1 MGRPKD
7 LPPSYEETVAS
18 DPNLPAASRP
28 APPPPPPATTFSFPH
43 LPDAP
48 IPESQPYH
56 SVHSGNRD
64 SSTITLAP
72 SLSEDA
78 SSLHALIT
86 QQAEFPPRPYLTVRG
101 SHTETRHDHHRKEDR
116 KETIVDFSFK
126 VDLYGYIIRHEHGTQ
141 QYGDDDDLGLDLD
154 PTQDGW
160 HVLSVVRDNDTR
172 KTYRGGRFKSETWS
186 GRRKGPLG
194 QRIRQRVGERLRS
207 RFVQL
212 EEGLDHEATGLVR
225 QDEGG
230 PSLMGWCERYCDDP
244 SSVKSFKFSRSL
256 VGFDGSVLISSLTS
270 HLRSLHYRGD
280 ISITVDMANRDL
292 IVYNPH
298 WVNKLRNNAWV
309 YYLCIILQVWIL
321 AWPIIFLLERRYDIV
336 RSVWYFSRVE
346 DGETRYA
353 RHRDEA
359 AIADELAPAVTQAAL
374 ERNQEGR
381 ILTAPEMQLLDSL
394 GRERRERGVVVMQ
407 WDRFLGWGGDNYS

>member
-1 MGRPKD
+1 MIRLLSNRALPQVVNINLWHAD
-7 LPPSYEETVAS
+7 LC
-18 DPNLPAASRP
+18 R
-28 APPPPPPATTFSFPH
+28 
-43 LPDAP
+43 
-48 IPESQPYH
+48 
-56 SVHSGNRD
+56 
-64 SSTITLAP
+64 
-72 SLSEDA
+72 
-78 SSLHALIT
+78 
-86 QQAEFPPRPYLTVRG
+86 
-101 SHTETRHDHHRKEDR
+101 
-116 KETIVDFSFK
+116 
-126 VDLYGYIIRHEHGTQ
+126 
-141 QYGDDDDLGLDLD
+141 
-154 PTQDGW
+154 
-160 HVLSVVRDNDTR
+160 
-172 KTYRGGRFKSETWS
+172 
-186 GRRKGPLG
+186 
-194 QRIRQRVGERLRS
+194 
-207 RFVQL
+207 
-212 EEGLDHEATGLVR
+212 
-225 QDEGG
+225 
-230 PSLMGWCERYCDDP
+230 
-244 SSVKSFKFSRSL
+244 FKFSRSI

-270 HLRSLHYRGD
+270 HLRSLQYRGD

>member
-28 APPPPPPATTFSFPH
+28 APPPPPPPTTFSFPH

-48 IPESQPYH
+48 IPDSRPYH

-64 SSTITLAP
+64 SSTVTLAP
-72 SLSEDA
+72 SLSQDA
-78 SSLHALIT
+78 SSLHALLT

-116 KETIVDFSFK
+116 KETVVDFIFK
-126 VDLYGYIIRHEHGTQ
+126 VDLYGYIVRHEHGTQ
-141 QYGDDDDLGLDLD
+141 QYGDDDDDLGLNLD

-160 HVLSVVRDNDTR
+160 HTLSVVRDNDTR

-186 GRRKGPLG
+186 GHAKRRHA
-194 QRIRQRVGERLRS
+194 QRQRS
-207 RFVQL
+207 QAVQL
-212 EEGLDHEATGLVR
+212 EDGPDHEATGLVQ
-225 QDEGG
+225 QDEDG
-230 PSLMGWCERYCDDP
+230 PSLMGWCERFCEDP
-244 SSVKSFKFSRSL
+244 ASVKSFNFSRSI

-270 HLRSLHYRGD
+270 HLRSLHYKGD

-292 IVYNPH
+292 IVYSPH

-309 YYLCIILQVWIL
+309 YYFCIILQVWLL
-321 AWPIIFLLERRYDIV
+321 AWPIIWLLERRYDVV

-346 DGETRYA
+346 EGETRYA

-374 ERNQEGR
+374 ERNQDGR
-381 ILTAPEMQLLDSL
+381 ILTAPEMRLLDQL